1 MKNLVVLSIFLMA
14 CGASDTS
21 ATDAGGSQQA
31 DGGPPPDNMGIVP
44 EPIPQS
50 GVAYLAH
57 WHTEAGGED
66 KLMWYRTDGDVPRL
80 EGEMDLGN
88 PTQGM
93 VLDPVNNLLAFASD
107 VGKNIVLYKIA
118 RPTSATSPVVAPVQV
133 GTFEYGDT
141 GTPVAVFFSPHQRRV
156 YVAVSPTGGGIENHD
171 LYAYDI
177 SSSDD
182 ITDESW
188 LRPIS
193 GWPHQVPVSVYHATD
208 SARGLLFVAGIRDD
222 KLHVYDLSDDGLVPL
237 PGDPLDLAALYPV
250 PDGMNSQ
257 AAFQAREVRVDPWR
271 RRVYVVRSQG
281 IFSEMMAFEYP
292 ADVPRF
298 GAKYGDFAGM
308 ADFQRISDAFDL
320 SIPSDQRPNL
330 LDGYVVDIDAQSGAV
345 FMSADAWN
353 GTAAT
358 ALVAN
363 FDASLQNLGVGCDEF
378 EGFGCFVRY
387 VSGNTPGSHL
397 RTDGALCVDSA
408 HGVLVAT
415 SVEPNEMNP
424 GQAHFYKYSADL
436 SMQRW
441 NSEAGG
447 GLRASSLPVAAAC
460 H

>member
-1 MKNLVVLSIFLMA
+1 MKKLTILSVFLLA
-14 CGASDTS
+14 CGSDGTSASD
-21 ATDAGGSQQA
+21 AGDPQRP
-31 DGGPPPDNMGIVP
+31 DGAPPDNMGVVP
-44 EPIPQS
+44 DPIPQS
-50 GVAYLAH
+50 GVVYLAH
-57 WHTEAGGED
+57 WHTEAGGQD
-66 KLMWYRTDGDVPRL
+66 KLIWYRTDGATPRM

-93 VLDPVNNLLAFASD
+93 ALDPVNNLLAFASD

-118 RPTSATSPVVAPVQV
+118 RPSGVDDPVIAPVEV
-133 GTFEYGDT
+133 GSFEYGDA
-141 GTPVAVFFSPHQRRV
+141 GVPVAVFFSPYQRRV
-156 YVAVSPTGGGIENHD
+156 YISVSPTGAGVGEDHD

-177 SSSDD
+177 SASDD

-188 LRPIS
+188 LNPIP
-193 GWPHQVPVSVYHATD
+193 GWPHKVPVSVYHATD
-208 SARGLLFVAGIRDD
+208 SARGLLFIAGLVDD
-222 KLHVYDLSDDGLVPL
+222 KLHVYDLNDDGLTPL
-237 PGDPLDLAALYPV
+237 PGDPLDLASLYPV
-250 PDGMNSQ
+250 PDGMTSQ
-257 AAFQAREVRVDPWR
+257 TGFQAREVRVDPWR

-281 IFSEMMAFEYP
+281 ILSEMMAFEYP

-308 ADFQRISDAFDL
+308 SDFQRISDAFDL
-320 SIPSDQRPNL
+320 NIASDQRPNL
-330 LDGYVVDIDAQSGAV
+330 LDGYVVDIDEGSGAV

-353 GTAAT
+353 GTAST

-387 VSGNTPGSHL
+387 VSGNTPGTHL

-408 HGVLVAT
+408 HQVVVAT
-415 SVEPNEMNP
+415 SVAPSEMDP
-424 GQAHFYKYSADL
+424 GQAHFFKYSADL

-447 GLRASSLPVAAAC
+447 GLLASSLPVEAAC